1 MLLAMDWS
9 NFDTYMWTVLKQN
22 QGSDWH
28 STGRI
33 PILGDYDS
41 LTDVILAMVKPQE
54 INGLWY
60 VHHVIF
66 TDIECLIIK
75 YFPIPIKAAI

>member
-1 MLLAMDWS
+1 M
-9 NFDTYMWTVLKQN
+9 
-22 QGSDWH
+22 
-28 STGRI
+28 GRI
-33 PILGDYDS
+33 PIFGDYDS
-41 LTDVILAMVKPQE
+41 LTDVVLAMVKAEE

-75 YFPIPIKAAI
+75 YFPILIKAAI